1 MQQVLGNSQEP
12 IDADHRWPAVHAE
25 LAMIIAMVNGEVRD
39 VSPYIGV
46 SKLSC
51 SLCSNYIDAF
61 NEVRREKIVTKGS
74 HGKAYPGWFWPTCP
88 DIDEKHCPVF
98 LRRMRW
104 QLLSDIE
111 EGYAQRRMSD
121 STVSDGPEL
130 ENVSKDEIRE
140 LIAASNHHFFSKVV

>member
-1 MQQVLGNSQEP
+1 VTLNAAMDETHHDAPGDWDTRRGWLMQQVLGNSQEP
-12 IDADHRWPAVHAE
+12 IDADHRWPTVHAE

-51 SLCSNYIDAF
+51 SNYIDAF

-74 HGKAYPGWFWPTCP
+74 QGKAYPGWFWPTCP
-88 DIDEKHCPVF
+88 DIDEKLRPVF

-111 EGYAQRRMSD
+111 EGYR
-121 STVSDGPEL
+121 G
-130 ENVSKDEIRE
+130 I
-140 LIAASNHHFFSKVV
+140 